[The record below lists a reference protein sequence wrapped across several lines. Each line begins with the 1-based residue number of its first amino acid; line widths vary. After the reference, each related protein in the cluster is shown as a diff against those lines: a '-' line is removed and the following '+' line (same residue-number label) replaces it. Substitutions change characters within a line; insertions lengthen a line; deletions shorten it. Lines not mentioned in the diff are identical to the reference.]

1 MVIIVSKEFERLIS
15 KLFPFDK
22 LPNGKRR

>member
-22 LPNGKRR
+22 LSLCKRR

>member
-1 MVIIVSKEFERLIS
+1 MVIIVSKEFERLTA

-22 LPNGKRR
+22 LPNCKRR